1 MAEGDIGVVIDSQD
15 FGAMYPYNIIPW
27 SGNIYVVVYYT
38 GALVGTISTVQ
49 IDSDGSIG
57 GAFTDTLQFD
67 LVRGVYGHIIQVSSG
82 VAAIAYQGPG
92 ATGWLV
98 TVSIDAAGNIGGAVL
113 DSFEFTGDTIEYPR
127 IVHVLGDTYAIVYVG
142 PGADGWLVTVSI
154 DAAGNIG
161 ALDSLEF
168 DGTRGYLPYILPI
181 TGSIM
186 AIVYGGT
193 LASEGTVITLSVAGD
208 GTIGAIID
216 TEKFYDAVDQI
227 REPSITHI
235 QGDIYAI
242 SYNLATAAAPGYICT
257 VEIDSAGNIS
267 AVIETLE
274 LSVLGKAEYLSV
286 LPVSGD
292 VCLTAFRGDDGVGG
306 DDDYMKTLPIDNV
319 GDIGAVIDSEMMVLA
334 APAFCDRDSL
344 VYIGDQVYAQWIQA
358 GTNGLLFTFDVETTV
373 AAPAGQGASMAD
385 TLVKAAII

>member
-1 MAEGDIGVVIDSQD
+1 
-15 FGAMYPYNIIPW
+15 
-27 SGNIYVVVYYT
+27 VVVYYIA
-38 GALVGTISTVQ
+38 GLIGCVSTVQ
-49 IDSDGSIG
+49 IDGDGSIG

-98 TVSIDAAGNIGGAVL
+98 TVSIDAAGNIG
-113 DSFEFTGDTIEYPR
+113 
-127 IVHVLGDTYAIVYVG
+127 
-142 PGADGWLVTVSI
+142 
-154 DAAGNIG
+154 

-168 DGTRGYLPYILPI
+168 DGTRGYQPYILPI

-358 GTNGLLFTFDVETTV
+358 TANGLLFTFDVETTV
-373 AAPAGQGASMAD
+373 AAPAGPGASLAD
-385 TLVKAAII
+385 TLVKAAIL